1 MPESP
6 NFHYLTPLLFPL
18 LPTCGGQL
26 RVGLDLQKVLNI
38 RGAPGF
44 DGNLRVSYDV
54 YLEGRLAAH
63 EKVDARVVA
72 GTVETAYLWR
82 DYRADRIGYVEV
94 AITSD
99 SPVFRRLD
107 LPVGYAV
114 LGVPGF
120 GSLTV
125 IPDAKFAR
133 PIIIEQMQATKAFC
147 LVHSASHWD
156 SADDC
161 GNSLLFVNPYEQD
174 IVTTVQ
180 ADGGRKARQRVRAK
194 EAVFMP
200 VSQILADGEWSCIM
214 VTANNRIPAWDV
226 RHRVS
231 DVRCVNR
238 IDHLD
243 VFRGS
248 RTHADLGLPQ
258 IGKLYARRAMRRV
271 GKVF

>member
-1 MPESP
+1 MQDSP

-18 LPTCGGQL
+18 FPTCGGQL

-38 RGAPGF
+38 RAVPGF
-44 DGNLRVSYDV
+44 DGSLRVSYGV
-54 YLEGRLAAH
+54 YLDGRLTAQEAV
-63 EKVDARVVA
+63 ETRVAV

-82 DYRADRIGYVEV
+82 DYPAERMGYVEV
-94 AITSD
+94 AITAD
-99 SPVFRRLD
+99 SPVFRRID

-133 PIIIEQMQATKAFC
+133 PIIVEQMQATKAFC

-156 SADDC
+156 SAADS

-174 IVTTVQ
+174 IVATVQ
-180 ADGGRKARQRVRAK
+180 ASGDRKARQRVRAK
-194 EAVFMP
+194 EAVFVP
-200 VSQILADGEWSCIM
+200 VNRILADGEWSCTM

-226 RHRVS
+226 RHRAS
-231 DVRCVNR
+231 DARYVNR

-243 VFRGS
+243 VFRGN

-258 IGKLYARRAMRRV
+258 VAKLYARRAMRRV